1 MVIPPPILSAA
12 ELDVTAVTP
21 PACMCVPPPPPP
33 PAASDSELLEL
44 VRHDI
49 VYACVSSG
57 KKSATLLAKRAPL
70 SDDAAWMAVYWDLNM
85 RSRLADAADFLSEGR
100 VQDAAKVC
108 AKICGMEL
116 DEWVKETRR
125 ELALK
130 AVR

>member
-21 PACMCVPPPPPP
+21 PACMCVPPPPP

-108 AKICGMEL
+108 AKCSGESVEEWARATR
-116 DEWVKETRR
+116 DEIR
-125 ELALK
+125 K
-130 AVR
+130 AAAR